1 MSRGKEGELMETK
14 TDEATGAAAAASAD
28 AVSDNRFGPLSAGE
42 RERFLESGPGSDP
55 ACRWLSAVLFSLCNY
70 DEAPHS
76 EAGLRLLD
84 MHDRHDRELVLSDR
98 WRHALT
104 ITMAHEA
111 WRGTH
116 PARGMAIP
124 GPVERMEPMTAYSYD
139 TLIRFSMTRHDATD
153 MLCSKRIGDPV
164 GAMTACM
171 DISHLAQGM
180 VPSAPSN
187 MYMIQHMA
195 LPIATHPFSPLQ
207 VIVNAVC
214 YGAHGN
220 GRRDR
225 SGTTCA
231 EGAEK
236 LMISPLSGTME
247 YSGPDCDP
255 RLMAMILSMDGFR
268 TLAMGM
274 GVKIMSM
281 TVPGVHDMGFGE
293 ATDRLIGIFSGMGK
307 NSPFNP
313 IKPRATS
320 WRLPLTSYDAMRQ
333 AAQSR
338 RYEEVASCLN
348 VSRRIPDLES
358 SLCVDTMAAFADLD
372 GLPAGGKDRLP
383 DTYAMMAGRLNL
395 RKTALLPTQGGSMD
409 NWRDCPYGIIPDMAD
424 LAYAMTFP
432 RPQKTDPTILH
443 DLMSMLPL
451 QRNHPPIDELTAV
464 AGAGA
469 WNWFA
474 ASLPLR
480 DPILSDATLT
490 LTETMIGFA
499 DWLINA
505 SKRLPKDTIGIML
518 IPAKVLEAFF
528 EDLHQGMPYDF
539 ALQNLLSASYTGA
552 DRGRDPDFHGLMLT
566 MPYDISENGTIDVSP
581 TQDPMIMPG
590 TTDPKGAIYPDVT
603 MIP

>member
-1 MSRGKEGELMETK
+1 METK

-42 RERFLESGPGSDP
+42 REWFLESGPGSDS

-84 MHDRHDRELVLSDR
+84 MHDRHDRELALSGGFM
-98 WRHALT
+98 HLLSC
-104 ITMAHEA
+104 IMAHEA
-111 WRGTH
+111 WSATQPTREASLTGSITQ
-116 PARGMAIP
+116 
-124 GPVERMEPMTAYSYD
+124 MEPMTACSAD

-153 MLCSKRIGDPV
+153 MLCSERIGDPV
-164 GAMTACM
+164 GAMTATM
-171 DISHLAQGM
+171 DIDNLAQGRT
-180 VPSAPSN
+180 PSAPNN
-187 MYMIQHMA
+187 MYMIWHMA
-195 LPIATHPFSPLQ
+195 LPAAAHPFSSLQ
-207 VIVNAVC
+207 GIVNAVC
-214 YGAHGN
+214 YGYHGN
-220 GRRDR
+220 CRTDGSGINCTRSERRMTR
-225 SGTTCA
+225 LA
-231 EGAEK
+231 
-236 LMISPLSGTME
+236 PLSGSME

-255 RLMAMILSMDGFR
+255 RLMAMILSIEGFR
-268 TLAMGM
+268 TLSMGR

-281 TVPGVHDMGFGE
+281 TVPGAHDMGLGE
-293 ATDRLIGIFSGMGK
+293 ATDRLTGIFSGMGK

-313 IKPRATS
+313 IKPSATS
-320 WRLPLTSYDAMRQ
+320 WRLPLTSYDAMKQ

-348 VSRRIPDLES
+348 ASRCIPDLES

-372 GLPAGGKDRLP
+372 GLPAGGRDRLP

-395 RKTALLPTQGGSMD
+395 RKTALLPIHGGSMD

-443 DLMSMLPL
+443 DLMSTIPL
-451 QRNHPPIDELTAV
+451 QRNQPPIDELTAV

-499 DWLINA
+499 EWLINA

-552 DRGRDPDFHGLMLT
+552 DRERDPDFHGLMLT

-590 TTDPKGAIYPDVT
+590 ATDPKGAIYPDVT
-603 MIP
+603 IIP